1 MNTLW
6 VVGAGVEAV
15 PGIQRAKDLGLF
27 VVVSDGDPD
36 APGFHLADD
45 HVVVSIYDIEGTVD
59 AAWKYHG
66 SVRPL
71 DGVICIAADVP
82 LTVAAVA
89 EKLRLPGIPVET
101 ARLSV
106 DKVVMKEHL
115 AACGIPV
122 PWFCRLESLTHLRG
136 IVKNRFI
143 GHSLVIKPV
152 DNLGS
157 CGVLRLLR
165 DIDLEWAFDH
175 AMAWSPNSQVMIEEY
190 LQGPQIS
197 TESVFLDGVG
207 FTPGFSDRNY
217 EFLERFSPFVIEN
230 GGQLPSMLSAD
241 DQKAVASVAEQA
253 AKAMGITTG
262 IAKGDIVLALDGP
275 KVIEMAPQL
284 SGGWFCTDQ
293 IPLATGVDL
302 VGVAIKLALG
312 QAVSPSEL
320 IPTQR
325 QGVAIRYFFPTPG
338 RVVGVKQAE
347 LWSAAPGIH
356 RMGFFVHPND
366 RVESVTNH
374 TQRAG
379 FVIATGETRAEAIER
394 ADQVV
399 NSIQIDTVPA

>member
-122 PWFCRLESLTHLRG
+122 PWFCRLESLTQLRS
-136 IVKNRFI
+136 IVKNR
-143 GHSLVIKPV
+143 GYSLVIKPV
-152 DNLGS
+152 DNRGS
-157 CGVLRLLR
+157 RGVLRLVR
-165 DIDLEWAFDH
+165 DIDLEWAFDY
-175 AMAWSPNSQVMIEEY
+175 AVACSPNSQV
-190 LQGPQIS
+190 S
-197 TESVFLDGVG
+197 
-207 FTPGFSDRNY
+207 
-217 EFLERFSPFVIEN
+217 
-230 GGQLPSMLSAD
+230 
-241 DQKAVASVAEQA
+241 
-253 AKAMGITTG
+253 
-262 IAKGDIVLALDGP
+262 
-275 KVIEMAPQL
+275 L
-284 SGGWFCTDQ
+284 SGHEG
-293 IPLATGVDL
+293 G
-302 VGVAIKLALG
+302 
-312 QAVSPSEL
+312 
-320 IPTQR
+320 
-325 QGVAIRYFFPTPG
+325 
-338 RVVGVKQAE
+338 
-347 LWSAAPGIH
+347 
-356 RMGFFVHPND
+356 
-366 RVESVTNH
+366 
-374 TQRAG
+374 
-379 FVIATGETRAEAIER
+379 
-394 ADQVV
+394 
-399 NSIQIDTVPA
+399 